1 MALVYLASRTVPDL
15 SAFFNTQMTAVP
27 VISPGSSIN
36 CCISHLHIL
45 SSPRKGTVF
54 ADYLTIFPR
63 QPPLLLEAGL
73 ELGGRPDL

>member
-36 CCISHLHIL
+36 CCISHLHVL
-45 SSPRKGTVF
+45 SSPRKGTAF

-63 QPPLLLEAGL
+63 QPPLFV
-73 ELGGRPDL
+73 RSRVRIRW